1 LVEATDG
8 VDGEELLFFDEWL
21 DGIEGGMQAELVVE
35 LDGLPFGDG
44 DVGPDFVVL
53 VLEEGHEDAHSVSS
67 ATQEDDDE
75 DVVFLFFRNGESGEG
90 GASAGP
96 SEAGHGCTDEKA
108 AAPEDPDRGKAA
120 LTALFEEVRTKK
132 TPIIVARV
140 VADIDA
146 IVKPVRF
153 DGWQR
158 STAGERDV
166 KQALRKALLQY
177 KLHTDQELFDRAYG
191 YIKQYY

>member
-1 LVEATDG
+1 MSWTNDYLRWKRSGDPKFKALAERL
-8 VDGEELLFFDEWL
+8 EELKEKHEKGLLASVDFLKALLTLAKDTVAAEKGADETAPAL
-21 DGIEGGMQAELVVE
+21 
-35 LDGLPFGDG
+35 
-44 DVGPDFVVL
+44 
-53 VLEEGHEDAHSVSS
+53 EDA
-67 ATQEDDDE
+67 
-75 DVVFLFFRNGESGEG
+75 
-90 GASAGP
+90 
-96 SEAGHGCTDEKA
+96 
-108 AAPEDPDRGKAA
+108 DRGKAA

-158 STAGERDV
+158 SSAGERDV

-191 YIKQYY
+191 YIRQYY

>member
-1 LVEATDG
+1 MAMENATKAVEDIETDKEENAVEG
-8 VDGEELLFFDEWL
+8 VEGYKEE
-21 DGIEGGMQAELVVE
+21 
-35 LDGLPFGDG
+35 
-44 DVGPDFVVL
+44 
-53 VLEEGHEDAHSVSS
+53 
-67 ATQEDDDE
+67 
-75 DVVFLFFRNGESGEG
+75 
-90 GASAGP
+90 SAGAK
-96 SEAGHGCTDEKA
+96 EAAVDDIETDEKA
-108 AAPEDPDRGKAA
+108 GEKDADEKVPVPEDADRGKAA
-120 LTALFEEVRTKK
+120 LTSLFEEVRTQK

-177 KLHTDQELFDRAYG
+177 KLHSDQELFDRAYG